1 MNLGPK
7 NHDEEQKTKHDEE
20 LKRKEVAE
28 ILHSIKD

>member
-1 MNLGPK
+1 MSL
-7 NHDEEQKTKHDEE
+7 DAKHDEE